1 MGGGGSIFGEWFECV
16 KNILIFYCD
25 INIKKTTYLTFMVIN
40 SGGIM

>member
-1 MGGGGSIFGEWFECV
+1 MVGAYLVKDLKYV

-25 INIKKTTYLTFMVIN
+25 INIKNTTYLTFMVIN